1 MKMSDQRVVIF
12 LYVLFIGWIGFF
24 SYTFYLEEEKTL
36 NRQINNQ
43 LSSIADGATML
54 LPKEFHDEVYAGKV
68 ITSEEDEYNID
79 RFTKLAKSFHVAYIY
94 TAMVVGDGNV
104 IVTASSAMDDAVG
117 GRKNVLHFG
126 TNLNEM
132 NKPINKALKTNKAVF
147 DEVRD
152 HRGEFKCAIVPF
164 VTANGGRYVSIAEI
178 DTSALESIL
187 RTQGIKHLIFA
198 LGIALVSL
206 PLFLYRY
213 KQIKKIAFMDTLTG
227 LPNRFEF
234 QNKASFLLNMAKRNS
249 SSFALMYL
257 DLDGFKKVNDTLGHD
272 AGDKLLIDVANRLGG
287 ALRQS
292 DIASRQG
299 GDEFVVLLPEA
310 DRPGAE
316 KVAQKILNEV
326 ANPYLIK
333 NQTVNVTFSI
343 GIAMYPSDGDDL
355 NVLSKK
361 ADEAMYEAKRSGKN
375 CFKISEGH

>member
-1 MKMSDQRVVIF
+1 MKMSDQRVVLL
-12 LYVLFIGWIGFF
+12 LYMLFVGWIGFF

-54 LPKEFHDEVYAGKV
+54 LPKEFHDEVYTGKS
-68 ITSEEDEYNID
+68 ITPEEDEYNID

-94 TAMVVGDGNV
+94 TAMVRDGNV
-104 IVTASSAMDDAVG
+104 IVTASSAMDDAVS
-117 GRKNVLHFG
+117 GRKNILHFG

-132 NKPINKALKTNKAVF
+132 NQSINKALKTNEAVF

-164 VTANGGRYVSIAEI
+164 MTTNGGRYVSVAEI

-257 DLDGFKKVNDTLGHD
+257 DLDGFKNVNDTLGHD
-272 AGDKLLIDVANRLGG
+272 AGDKLLIDVANRLSG

-299 GDEFVVLLPEA
+299 GDEFVVLLPDA

-316 KVAQKILNEV
+316 KAAQKILNEV

-333 NQTVNVTFSI
+333 NQTINVTFSI

-375 CFKISEGH
+375 CFKISGGH

>member
-1 MKMSDQRVVIF
+1 MIKISDQRIVVI
-12 LYVLFIGWIGFF
+12 LYCVFIVWIGFF

-54 LPKEFHDEVYAGKV
+54 LPKEFHDEVYTGKE
-68 ITSEEDEYNID
+68 ITAQEDEYNID

-94 TAMVVGDGNV
+94 TAIIRDGNV
-104 IVTASSAMDDAVG
+104 IVTASSAMDDAIG
-117 GRKNVLHFG
+117 GRKNILHFG
-126 TNLNEM
+126 MNLNEM
-132 NKPINKALKTNKAVF
+132 NQSIDKALKTKKAVF

-164 VTANGGRYVSIAEI
+164 MTTDGVRYVSVAEI
-178 DTSALESIL
+178 DTSALELIL
-187 RTQGIKHLIFA
+187 RNQGIKHLIFA

-227 LPNRFEF
+227 LPNRLEF
-234 QNKASFLLNMAKRNS
+234 QNKASFLLNMAKRNR

-272 AGDKLLIDVANRLGG
+272 AGDKLLIDVANRLSGV
-287 ALRQS
+287 LRQS

-310 DRPGAE
+310 DRSGAE
-316 KVAQKILNEV
+316 RAAQKILTEI
-326 ANPYLIK
+326 ANPYFIK
-333 NQTVNVTFSI
+333 NQTVGVTFSI
-343 GIAMYPSDGDDL
+343 GIALFPGDGNDL

-361 ADEAMYEAKRSGKN
+361 ADEAMYLAKNSGKN
-375 CFKISEGH
+375 QYRLFS